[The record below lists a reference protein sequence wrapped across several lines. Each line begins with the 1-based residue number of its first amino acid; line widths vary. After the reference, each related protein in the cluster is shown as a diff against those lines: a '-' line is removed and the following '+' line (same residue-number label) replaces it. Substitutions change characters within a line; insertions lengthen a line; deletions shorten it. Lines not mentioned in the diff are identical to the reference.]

1 MIKRFFTLAMLA
13 GACGVANAQVV
24 AELGFE
30 EGEEGKYVTE
40 GALNPGTFGD
50 FVNKKDGDDW
60 EENYSD
66 AKSGDACFHA
76 YNTGDDGASYDRGF
90 KMNLDPFENNTAYR
104 VSFWMK
110 ATPDWED
117 GEGATKQTQLKGQL
131 GVGIENFDCGVTTAN
146 WNDYS
151 FDYKNFTD
159 EWQRLSFNCF
169 FLNMDVQNGAIANRD
184 WIGSSDMGDGTTY
197 REYYENK
204 FPEKY
209 FAIFNMYSPSEYFLD
224 DIVIEKATFGDVAY
238 CDKAI
243 RINYGYETNIAAL
256 AAASE
261 DGYAHFDK
269 SLVTVKMGDEELEI
283 AALEGLKDG
292 YLYAFLT
299 DEAYEAVENAEYPA
313 LTVSL
318 TSPEEIIYSGVRRP
332 SADVE
337 TKLQVVSFENETA
350 YYNGAIDA
358 LSSLESAPKL
368 VRTIPENNSFELD
381 PATLENVTIVFDKA
395 IDISSTSAVL
405 MMNNMVQADLSS
417 NMQLSDDETELII
430 PLPANLPDGEYV
442 VHVEDICNIAQ
453 VNYESEEGNQ
463 IDVILQIGEV
473 NKNQTQE
480 MIYLSDF
487 NNEMTGGVPKGWLTD
502 NEAGI
507 HAYGFDEDG
516 IQWGYGWGHA
526 GTNNLPGNPSGGCKL
541 EQGFTNGEFT
551 KGLYWGTRG
560 TTYGKCTYGE
570 LIKDYLDENEEIVN
584 KEGIEVP
591 SGFEDVDDYLNSISL
606 KLTPGKYQV
615 SFLMCAW
622 KSTPK
627 FSFQLTDLK
636 DKIYCKF
643 TDYLAAPTVK
653 DDASNWINGGD
664 VSDAVECTADFTV
677 NKEGYYILNFIPEE
691 ATWREYVLGKVKVAT
706 MPPKAAYYQQL
717 REEYV
722 NSEDVQA
729 LIANSED
736 EMYNGETKTAFLA
749 AIDQLQNGEF
759 HAPSEVENLLKDTK
773 ALAKK
778 LQARIDNIGDFDG
791 ALESAR
797 QTLEDNVGTAYAEFQ
812 AYKDVEE
819 LYEQYKDTDPSTLSD
834 EELAEVTPQLKD
846 AANKISGA
854 IDAAEVVTFG
864 VKTAATNAETL
875 GSTSEN
881 IANAR
886 QATTNDRELAEALK
900 GEAKLALYN
909 AIANEED
916 LTSKMV
922 KVFHNDPSK
931 YNADADPDDE
941 NYNLEGYPLA
951 VQGIDL
957 TGMINNPN
965 FYTVQTGNLTNESMP
980 GWTVDQEINVAD
992 DENQTG
998 KGTVHYNGDD
1008 PTSDKF
1014 ATDVHVNN
1022 YGNSNFKLF
1031 QVLENVPV
1039 GKYAITFNTRTG
1051 ETTDEN
1057 GETVPFNAQGEDEVW
1072 DKYVFA
1078 QVGDGDMIVAPYIA
1092 GSDWNGY
1099 ITLLENICVTE
1110 EGQTI
1115 TIGMIENYLS
1125 GKAIKDGAAADYW
1138 DTNTTIDNARIYFV
1152 EKDPVFDYGEG
1163 ATGIKDAKVIKS
1175 ANKRIFNISGQ
1186 ELKKLQ
1192 RGINIVDGKKRI
1204 VF

>member
-40 GALNPGTFGD
+40 GATNPGTFGD

-110 ATPDWED
+110 ADPDWND
-117 GEGATKQTQLKGQL
+117 TEGATKQTQLKGQL

-151 FDYKNFTD
+151 FDYKNFTG
-159 EWQRLSFNCF
+159 EWQKLSFNSF
-169 FLNMDVQNGAIANRD
+169 FINMDVQNGAITSRD
-184 WIGSSDMGDGTTY
+184 WIGSSDMGNGTTY
-197 REYYENK
+197 REYYEEK

-209 FAIFNMYSPSEYFLD
+209 FAIFNMYSPAEYFLD
-224 DIVIEKATFGDVAY
+224 DIVIEKAEFGDVAY
-238 CDKAI
+238 CGQAI
-243 RINYGYETNIAAL
+243 RINFGYETNIAAL
-256 AAASE
+256 ASESE
-261 DGYAHFDK
+261 DGYAHFDA
-269 SLVTVKMGDEELEI
+269 SLVSVKYGEEELEVET
-283 AALEGLKDG
+283 LEGMKDG
-292 YLYAFLT
+292 YLYAFISE
-299 DEAYEAVENAEYPA
+299 EAAQLLENAEYPSI
-313 LTVSL
+313 TVSL
-318 TSPEEIIYSGVRRP
+318 TTPDEIIYTGVRRP

-337 TKLQVVSFENETA
+337 TELKAVSFENEIA
-350 YYNGAIDA
+350 YFNGAVDA
-358 LSSLESAPKL
+358 LSSKDSAPKL

-381 PATLENVTIVFDKA
+381 PATLDKITLVFDKPLDLYIA
-395 IDISSTSAVL
+395 SAVL
-405 MMNNMVQADLSS
+405 LKNNMEQANLTS
-417 NMQLSDDETELII
+417 NMTLSEDGKEINVA
-430 PLPANLPDGEYV
+430 LPNLPEGEYV
-442 VHVEDICNIAQ
+442 VRVRDITNTKYIEF
-453 VNYESEEGNQ
+453 ESEEGNRV
-463 IDVILQIGEV
+463 DVAFQIGEV
-473 NKNQTQE
+473 DKTEKQE
-480 MIYLSDF
+480 NIFITNF
-487 NNEMTGGVPKGWLTD
+487 NDEMTGGVPKGWLTE
-502 NEAGI
+502 NENDPGTI
-507 HAYGFDEDG
+507 LVHKYGFNDDG
-516 IQWGYGWGHA
+516 TQLSYAWGGK
-526 GTNNLPGNPSGGCKL
+526 PGGGGCKL
-541 EQGFTNGEFT
+541 EQNFTNGEFT
-551 KGLYWGTRG
+551 KGLYWGTRS

-570 LIKDYLDENEEIVN
+570 LIKEYLDDNEEIAD
-584 KEGIEVP
+584 KDGIEVP
-591 SGFEDVDDYLNSISL
+591 QGFEDVDDYLKSISL
-606 KLTPGKYQV
+606 YLTPRKYQV
-615 SFLMCAW
+615 SFLMVAW
-622 KSTPK
+622 KGAPK

-636 DKIYCKF
+636 GNIYSKF
-643 TDYLAAPTVK
+643 TDYIAKPAMK
-653 DDASNWINGGD
+653 DANNNVLNNYD
-664 VSDAVECTADFTV
+664 VSEAVECTADFTV
-677 NKEGYYILNFIPEE
+677 DKAGYYILNFIPDET
-691 ATWREYVLGKVKVAT
+691 AWAEYVLGKVKVAT
-706 MPPKAAYYQQL
+706 MPAKAAYYQQM
-717 REEYV
+717 RDEYV

-736 EMYNGETKTAFLA
+736 EMYNGETKTAFLD
-749 AIDQLQNGEF
+749 AIDAIQNGEF

-791 ALESAR
+791 ALESAK
-797 QTLEDNVGTAYAEFQ
+797 QTLEDNAGTAYAEFQ

-864 VKTAATNAETL
+864 VKTAADNAETL
-875 GSTSEN
+875 GSSSEN

-886 QATTNDRELAEALK
+886 KATTNDRELAEALK

-941 NYNLEGYPLA
+941 NYNLDGYPLA

-1039 GKYAITFNTRTG
+1039 GKYTVTFNTRTG

-1099 ITLLENICVTE
+1099 ITVLENICVTE

-1125 GKAIKDGAAADYW
+1125 GKAIKDGAAFDYW

>member
-24 AELGFE
+24 ATLGFE
-30 EGEEGKYVTE
+30 QGEEGTYVTE

-60 EENYSD
+60 EEDCGD
-66 AKSGDACFHA
+66 ALTGDACFHA
-76 YNTGDDGASYDRGF
+76 LNTGDEGATYDRGF
-90 KMNLDPFENNTAYR
+90 KMNLAPFENNTGYR
-104 VSFWMK
+104 VSFWIK
-110 ATPDWED
+110 ADPEWED
-117 GEGATKQTQLKGQL
+117 GEGVTKQTQLKGQL

-151 FDYKNFTD
+151 FDYKNFTG
-159 EWQRLSFNCF
+159 EWQRLSFNSF

-184 WIGSSDMGDGTTY
+184 WIGSSDMGGGTTY

-209 FAIFNMYSPSEYFLD
+209 FAIFNMYSPAEYFLD
-224 DIVIEKATFGDVAY
+224 DIVVEKAEFGDVAY
-238 CDKAI
+238 CGKAI
-243 RINYGYETNIAAL
+243 RINFGYETNISAL
-256 AAASE
+256 ASASE
-261 DGYAHFDK
+261 DGYAHFDV
-269 SLVTVKMGDEELEI
+269 SNVSVKYGEEELEVL
-283 AALEGLKDG
+283 ALEGLKDG
-292 YLYAFLT
+292 YLYAFLS
-299 DEAYEAVENAEYPA
+299 DEAAETLENADNPA
-313 LTVSL
+313 ITVSL
-318 TSPEEIIYSGVRRP
+318 TTPEEIIYSGVRRP

-337 TKLQVVSFENETA
+337 TELKAVSFEDEVA
-350 YYNGAIDA
+350 YYNSAVDA
-358 LSSLESAPKL
+358 LASFESAPKL
-368 VRTIPENNSFELD
+368 VRTIPETNSFELD
-381 PATLENVTIVFDKA
+381 AATLENVTIVFDKP

-405 MMNNMVQADLSS
+405 MMNNMVQANLS
-417 NMQLSDDETELII
+417 NDMQLSEDETELII
-430 PLPANLPDGEYV
+430 PLPANLKNGEYV
-442 VHVEDICNIAQ
+442 VRVQDICNIAQ
-453 VNYESEEGNQ
+453 VNYESEDGNQ
-463 IDVILQIGEV
+463 IDVILQVGPV
-473 NKNQTQE
+473 DKNQKQE

-487 NNEMTGGVPKGWLTD
+487 NNEMNGGVPKGWLTE
-502 NEAGI
+502 NENNPGEI
-507 HAYGFDEDG
+507 LVHKYGFNEDG
-516 IQWGYGWGHA
+516 SQLSYAWGGQ
-526 GTNNLPGNPSGGCKL
+526 PGGGGCKL
-541 EQGFTNGEFT
+541 EPGFTNGEFT

-570 LIKDYLDENEEIVN
+570 LIKEYLDEDEQIVN

-591 SGFEDVDDYLNSISL
+591 QGFEDVDDYLNSISL
-606 KLTPGKYQV
+606 KLIPGKYQV

-622 KSTPK
+622 KGSPK

-636 DKIYCKF
+636 GNIYTKF
-643 TDYLAAPTVK
+643 TDYVAAPTVK
-653 DDASNWINGGD
+653 DASSNWINGGD
-664 VSDAVECTADFTV
+664 VSDAVECTADFNVT
-677 NKEGYYILNFIPEE
+677 KEGYYILNFIPQET
-691 ATWREYVLGKVKVAT
+691 AWAEYVLGKVKVAT
-706 MPPKAAYYQQL
+706 MPAKAAYYQQL
-717 REEYV
+717 RDEYV

-736 EMYNGETKTAFLA
+736 EMYNGETKTAFLD

-759 HAPSEVENLLKDTK
+759 HAPSEVENLIKDTK

-791 ALESAR
+791 ALESAK
-797 QTLEDNVGTAYAEFQ
+797 QTLEDNAGTAYAEFQ

-834 EELAEVTPQLKD
+834 EVLAEVTPQLKD

-854 IDAAEVVTFG
+854 IDAAEIVTFG
-864 VKTAATNAETL
+864 VKTAADNAETL
-875 GSTSEN
+875 GSSSEN

-886 QATTNDRELAEALK
+886 QATTNDRELANALK

-909 AIANEED
+909 AIANNED

-1039 GKYAITFNTRTG
+1039 GKYTVTFNTRTG
-1051 ETTDEN
+1051 ETTDGN

-1078 QVGDGDMIVAPYIA
+1078 QVGDGDMIMVPYIA

-1099 ITLLENICVTE
+1099 ITVLENICVTE

-1125 GKAIKDGAAADYW
+1125 GKAIKDGAAFDYW